1 MCSSVIGSEQI
12 SQIGRSLEAFD
23 SSGSGDGEETAV
35 EVGEDGVFELKPT
48 SER

>member
-1 MCSSVIGSEQI
+1 MGGSLGE
-12 SQIGRSLEAFD
+12 FD

-35 EVGEDGVFELKPT
+35 EVGVDGVFEPKPT